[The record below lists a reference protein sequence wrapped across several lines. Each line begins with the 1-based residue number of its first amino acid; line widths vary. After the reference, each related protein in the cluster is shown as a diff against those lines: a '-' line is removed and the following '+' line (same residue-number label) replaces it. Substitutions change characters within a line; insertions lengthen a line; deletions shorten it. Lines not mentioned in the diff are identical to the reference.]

1 MTVGDDG
8 GIYDNSVQLT
18 VAVNKVGQ
26 VEVKFSNGHVDMMW
40 IDTERRVN
48 AVRCLVQ
55 PLTVCTLQRNGAKQ
69 NHHHQV
75 QPPHLVRLPQAVDT
89 PHFTLLV
96 GVAEDA
102 RCMTTTRCDAVDEVF
117 SAILCNV
124 LPQLRQ
130 QPRRPFLLRICLLQL
145 HTHRTSVTYR
155 THTVHIA
162 YTFVYSQTVQQ
173 TSFCREQRGHNYSQ
187 PWNATEILI

>member
-1 MTVGDDG
+1 MKKGVDSTGEVMH
-8 GIYDNSVQLT
+8 IYDNSVQLT

-48 AVRCLVQ
+48 AVGCLVQ
-55 PLTVCTLQRNGAKQ
+55 PLTVCTLQGNSAKQ

-75 QPPHLVRLPQAVDT
+75 QPPYLVRLPQAVDT

-96 GVAEDA
+96 GVAKDA
-102 RCMTTTRCDAVDEVF
+102 RCVATTRCDAVDEVF
-117 SAILCNV
+117 SAVLCNV

-130 QPRRPFLLRICLLQL
+130 QPRRPFLLRVCLLRL
-145 HTHRTSVTYR
+145 HTHRT
-155 THTVHIA
+155 HNHIA
-162 YTFVYSQTVQQ
+162 YTHNCLFTETQTAQQ
-173 TSFCREQRGHNYSQ
+173 TSFCREQRRHQ
-187 PWNATEILI
+187 KL